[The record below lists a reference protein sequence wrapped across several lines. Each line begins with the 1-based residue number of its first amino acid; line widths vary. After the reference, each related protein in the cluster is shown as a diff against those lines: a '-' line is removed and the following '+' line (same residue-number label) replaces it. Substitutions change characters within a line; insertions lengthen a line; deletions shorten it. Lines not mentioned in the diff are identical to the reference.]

1 MSGVSASVPLPILSA
16 ACLLIV
22 GILFGVI
29 LGRTWGVRRMIN
41 EAVRDADVAVRT
53 DELTGLSNRR
63 GFERCY
69 ERCRDGRRKSDWPV
83 SVLFIDLDHFKTVND
98 THGHPAGDLV
108 LGHVARLVDESLRER
123 DTVARLGGDEF
134 VALLL
139 GAALS
144 EATEVA
150 ERVRADVESQSVP
163 VGGVDWKGSVSIGAI
178 EITRGEELASV
189 LQRVDRAV
197 YAAKQAGRN
206 CVHAHDHS
214 AAIT

>member
-1 MSGVSASVPLPILSA
+1 M
-16 ACLLIV
+16 
-22 GILFGVI
+22 
-29 LGRTWGVRRMIN
+29 
-41 EAVRDADVAVRT
+41 
-53 DELTGLSNRR
+53 
-63 GFERCY
+63 
-69 ERCRDGRRKSDWPV
+69 
-83 SVLFIDLDHFKTVND
+83 
-98 THGHPAGDLV
+98 
-108 LGHVARLVDESLRER
+108 
-123 DTVARLGGDEF
+123 
-134 VALLL
+134 
-139 GAALS
+139 
-144 EATEVA
+144 A